1 MNSVQQ
7 HISPIMSDTDLAAL
21 GLQEVAY
28 VKPVKVEGNS
38 VFAIYAA
45 DGTEIAILD
54 DRDVAMAAIRQH
66 DLAPVSVH

>member
-1 MNSVQQ
+1 MNSVQV
-7 HISPIMSDTDLAAL
+7 SSSIMSDHDLASL

-28 VKPVKVEGNS
+28 VKPVKVEGSS

-45 DGTEIAILD
+45 DGTEIAILA
-54 DRDVAMAAIRQH
+54 DRDIAMAAILQH

>member
-1 MNSVQQ
+1 MNTAE
-7 HISPIMSDTDLAAL
+7 HILPIMSDHDLASL

-28 VKPVKVEGNS
+28 VKPVKVEGAS
-38 VFAIYAA
+38 VFGVYAA
-45 DGTEIAILD
+45 DGTEIAILA